1 MMVWSGRFLGPMVG
15 FGLVSLDGAADY
27 ARTSFFVSA
36 AILALAIFFILL
48 VRPERGGP
56 VAEAIPGT

>member
-1 MMVWSGRFLGPMVG
+1 MVG